1 MNMGLVSLA
10 PSSTEIL
17 FELGVGEDVV
27 ATTGYCDYPDGADE
41 KPDVG
46 GWLNVQE
53 KEVVR
58 SDADAVFTSTF
69 LQDELRD
76 RLEEAGLDV
85 VHVSPSTLDEV
96 YDSIRTISEYVNKE
110 DTGQDVIDG
119 MKEEFHSVK
128 TPWDDPPV
136 VYLEE
141 WHDPPSVAGNWV
153 PDVLRVAGGTQPF
166 ISSGEPSKP
175 IEGDTVREASPDL
188 IVLHW
193 CGFQDKSDNRVY
205 ERNGWGFADDIPV
218 TCIHDSL
225 LNRPGPRLVEG
236 CKKLNAAIRQN
247 HDDTVE

>member
-1 MNMGLVSLA
+1 MRLISLA

-17 FELGVGEDVV
+17 FELGVGDDVV

-69 LQDELRD
+69 LQDDLRD

-96 YDSIRTISEYVNKE
+96 YASIRTISEYVNRE
-110 DTGQDVIDG
+110 DAGQGIIEE
-119 MKEEFHSVK
+119 MKEGFSSVRA
-128 TPWDDPPV
+128 PWDDLPV

-153 PDVLRVAGGTQPF
+153 PDIVRAAGGTQSL
-166 ISSGEPSKP
+166 ISSGKPSKP
-175 IEGDTVREASPDL
+175 IEGNTVREASPDL

-193 CGFQDKSDNRVY
+193 CGFQDKSDKNRVR
-205 ERNGWGFADDIPV
+205 ERDEWGFADDIPV

-236 CKKLNAAIRQN
+236 CKEINAAIRQTR
-247 HDDTVE
+247 DYLE